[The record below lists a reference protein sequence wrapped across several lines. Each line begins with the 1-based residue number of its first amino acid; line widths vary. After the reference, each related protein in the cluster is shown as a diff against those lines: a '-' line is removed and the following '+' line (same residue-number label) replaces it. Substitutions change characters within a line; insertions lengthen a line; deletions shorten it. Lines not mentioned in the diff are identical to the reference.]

1 MMAGFWERILGRGGK
16 GSGATAKAR
25 LQFVLVHDRINL
37 PPEKL
42 ALMKQEILAV
52 ISKYVNVDED
62 HVDIALQQGDS
73 RGSMLIAEIPFTKAN
88 EDSDVDEN
96 YEAPSALLM
105 LDTTADTDTNA
116 IVDDEAQMS
125 EAETQPNE
133 PVEEKKAD
141 NDKTEP
147 HKP

>member
-88 EDSDVDEN
+88 EDNDVDEN

-105 LDTTADTDTNA
+105 LDTTEEQD
-116 IVDDEAQMS
+116 AQMS
-125 EAETQPNE
+125 EAETQPHE
-133 PVEEKKAD
+133 PVEEQKAE